1 LGDSGLLTHFI
12 KIETKEDLLT
22 SHYCGAIFETFI
34 FTELQKHLN
43 YSVQDISMYHYRT
56 SDAKEIDFILKKQS
70 EVIAIEVKSSSNI
83 QKSDFKHIIDFQKRS
98 QYTVTGIIFYTGE
111 RTIELS
117 DTLIAIPMSY
127 FI

>member
-1 LGDSGLLTHFI
+1 MGDSGLLTHFI